1 MIILEQLARKLSEK
15 GKRRAQD
22 FTVER
27 AVEEYLKLIG
37 ECVGTRL

>member
-1 MIILEQLARKLSEK
+1 LTIILKLARKLSEK

-27 AVEEYLKLIG
+27 AVEEYLKLIR
-37 ECVGTRL
+37 ECLGIRL